1 MLEIVDALHSDAIEL
16 APQLRPIDKLEVE
29 ATGNTPEKS
38 LINSFNLPKSR
49 VYSGV
54 DSDRKV
60 IFMCGV
66 SQCPNNPKNGVI
78 WMLTSELAQ
87 EHKKSILKLSK
98 PKLKDLCT
106 GFSNVYNL
114 IHKDNKSSIRWL
126 EWCGFEVLKNRVYKL
141 GGEDFYLLI
150 KRNEQ

>member
-78 WMLTSELAQ
+78 WMLTSELAK

-98 PKLKDLCT
+98 PKIKDLCK
-106 GFSNVYNL
+106 GFNNVYNL

-126 EWCGFEVLKNRVYKL
+126 EWCGFEVVKNRAYKL
-141 GGEDFYLLI
+141 GGEDFYLLM
-150 KRNEQ
+150 KRNKQ

>member
-54 DSDRKV
+54 DLIESNTYV
-60 IFMCGV
+60 WCITV
-66 SQCPNNPKNGVI
+66 S
-78 WMLTSELAQ
+78 
-87 EHKKSILKLSK
+87 
-98 PKLKDLCT
+98 
-106 GFSNVYNL
+106 
-114 IHKDNKSSIRWL
+114 
-126 EWCGFEVLKNRVYKL
+126 
-141 GGEDFYLLI
+141 
-150 KRNEQ
+150 